1 MRPTRLVLAAST
13 LLALA
18 LPAAASA
25 AAPLCSPV
33 NCATATDSTRTVVLK
48 PKTKAKKTTSLRVSV
63 KFAPTGSTPKVTVT
77 GPGGFKRKLSTTK
90 TYRNVKPGR
99 YVVTAEPIKGTD
111 LATFATYRR
120 TVAKVRKHAVGWVG
134 VRYRQQV
141 GTGTLVAQ
149 PSAVTAV
156 TGDPNGTRTV
166 TVQDPQG
173 LIKVGSVL
181 TAGVGP
187 KTPGGMLVEVKSVT
201 RQGDL
206 AIAQADPAP
215 LTAIGPQA
223 EIISQPQLS
232 MTAEDFAR
240 VANAD
245 PQADPGA
252 FKQGS
257 ALKKLPDGLRSFNAK
272 KDGGADKPFKC
283 SSRAGAKLT
292 GDVSFDAGT
301 SVGVAWGGWLHPGTI
316 KAHVGVT
323 LKQAAKLKVEVFG
336 EAKCELELELLPEDY
351 RFTPWSFTV
360 GPVPV
365 VIVPK
370 LNFLINGEAEIAAS
384 TAIEVDQSL
393 NTSFGLAYDGDNFG
407 PYGEA
412 KAEFKTKY
420 YEPAGSMNLKASVG
434 PRLAFDFYDVAGPY
448 LTAGIFMQLKA
459 DTDKSPW
466 WRLSSGLQAGGG
478 LRFKVWKF
486 GFDYNKPDIWSKD
499 WTVAQA
505 KTQAPIALD
514 GKAFPAGDNGVA
526 YAAQVKTTRGTGKG
540 YYVTDGALPA
550 GLALNRTTGAIT
562 GTPTAHG
569 TSSFQISVVDGE
581 GKVARK
587 DYAITIR
594 TPALAL
600 TTTALENAQSGS
612 PLRVGLTATGSTTPY
627 TWTLKGDLPRGV
639 TFDGGQLLGTPT
651 QTGTFA
657 FTVTVTGGDG
667 KTASRAYKLTVL
679 APPLVIG
686 TAATLPDGM
695 DGVLYEQALV
705 AEGGEGAYTWT
716 VASGTLPAG
725 VTLDPATGKLS
736 GRPTAQG
743 DNAFTVKVAD
753 TTGHSATKAVTLKV
767 YPPGMVLTAPTFPT
781 PLEGDPFS
789 ATLTALGG
797 TGPYTWAVTAGALPG
812 GLSLNAATGAIT
824 GTTTAG
830 GTFAFTVTVTDSTN
844 AQATKALQ
852 IDVTA
857 EPSGTPVDLAA
868 LDCWSANGCMAVG
881 FRATYLYDGT
891 TWTKSADVSYY
902 NPEGLSCF
910 SATRCVMTGGGDAY
924 TWDGSGSWTS
934 IGRPAVSHG
943 GTTTAVRYGSC
954 FTATRCE
961 IFGDEKVSNVNQG
974 YSWRLDSGSWGRS
987 VRMPNASYY
996 GFDCLSA
1003 TFCAAVQ
1010 AGDGLTTFDG
1020 TSWSA
1025 LQNTGLYNTRVS
1037 CSSTTSCMITGGY
1050 NDNVVRWSGSLGAP
1064 TSTGAGSVSYAVDC
1078 VVGGTFCAGFWRS
1091 GTFGTWDGTT
1101 WTKSAAVAGLVI
1113 NDIEC
1118 TSATK
1123 CIGVGNGAKW
1133 YVWDGTSWARQ
1144 RGFAYN

>member
-25 AAPLCSPV
+25 AAPLCSPA

-63 KFAPTGSTPKVTVT
+63 KFAPKGSKPKVTVT

-111 LATFATYRR
+111 LTTFATYRK

-141 GTGTLVAQ
+141 GTSTLVAQ

-156 TGDPNGTRTV
+156 AGDPNGTRTV

-187 KTPGGMLVEVKSVT
+187 QTPGGMLVEVKSVT

-206 AIAQADPAP
+206 AITQADPAP

-514 GKAFPAGDNGVA
+514 GKAFPTGDNGVA
-526 YAAQVKTTRGTGKG
+526 YTAQVKTTRGTGKG
-540 YYVTDGALPA
+540 YYVTGGALPA
-550 GLALNRTTGAIT
+550 GLTLNRTTGAIT

-569 TSSFQISVVDGE
+569 VSSFQISVVDGE

-587 DYAITIR
+587 DYSITVR
-594 TPALAL
+594 TPPLAL
-600 TTTALENAQSGS
+600 GTATLDDATSGVAYRVAFAASGS
-612 PLRVGLTATGSTTPY
+612 VEPY
-627 TWTLKGDLPRGV
+627 TYKLTGRLPQGLAFDAGTLS
-639 TFDGGQLLGTPT
+639 GTPT
-651 QTGTFA
+651 QTGTFPL
-657 FTVTVTGGDG
+657 TVSVTGADG
-667 KTASRAYKLTVL
+667 KSASKALTLKVL
-679 APPLVIG
+679 APALVID
-686 TAATLPDGM
+686 TATLADGM
-695 DGVLYEQALV
+695 EGVLYEQAL
-705 AEGGEGAYTWT
+705 AATGGEGTHSWSVT
-716 VASGTLPAG
+716 SGTLPAG
-725 VTLDPATGKLS
+725 VTLDATTGKLS

-743 DNAFTVKVAD
+743 DHAFTVKVAD
-753 TTGHSATKAVTLKV
+753 TTGHSATKAVTLKIH
-767 YPPGMVLTAPTFPT
+767 PPGMVVTAPTFPT
-781 PLEGDPFS
+781 VLQGDAFS

-797 TGPYTWAVTAGALPG
+797 TAPYTWAVTTGALPT
-812 GLSLNAATGAIT
+812 GLTLDPATGTIT
-824 GTTTAG
+824 GTVSAG
-830 GTFAFTVTVTDSTN
+830 GDTTFTVTVTDAAN
-844 AQATKALQ
+844 AQTTKELT
-852 IDVTA
+852 ISVTP
-857 EPSGTPVDLAA
+857 EPSGTPQEIAGI
-868 LDCWSANGCMAVG
+868 DCWSATGCLAVAY
-881 FRATYLYDGT
+881 RSTWIYDGT
-891 TWTKSADVSYY
+891 TWTKSSDTQFY
-902 NPEGLSCF
+902 NPGDLSCF
-910 SATRCVMTGGGDAY
+910 NATRCVMMSGGDAF
-924 TWDGSGSWTS
+924 TWNGTAWTS
-934 IGRPAVSHG
+934 VGRPVPAHGNVKSAVHM
-943 GTTTAVRYGSC
+943 VSC
-954 FTATRCE
+954 YTATRCE
-961 IFGDEKVSNVNQG
+961 VGGDEEDSGEDDHG
-974 YSWRLDSGSWGRS
+974 YSWRLDGNTWGRS
-987 VRMPNASYY
+987 VAMPNDSYY
-996 GFDCLSA
+996 GFDCLSD

-1010 AGDGLTTFDG
+1010 AWDGLTTFNG
-1020 TSWSA
+1020 TTWSA

-1037 CSSTTSCMITGGY
+1037 CNSSTSCLIVGGH
-1050 NDNVVRWSGSLGAP
+1050 DDKTVKWTGSLGAA
-1064 TSTGAGSVSYAVDC
+1064 TSSGTGSLSYAADC
-1078 VVGGTFCAGFWRS
+1078 LVGGTICAAGWLNGQLGVLS
-1091 GTFGTWDGTT
+1091 GGT
-1101 WTKSAAVAGLVI
+1101 WTKSAPVTGFTPRDVA
-1113 NDIEC
+1113 C
-1118 TSATK
+1118 PTATK
-1123 CIGVGNGAKW
+1123 CIAVGTNARW